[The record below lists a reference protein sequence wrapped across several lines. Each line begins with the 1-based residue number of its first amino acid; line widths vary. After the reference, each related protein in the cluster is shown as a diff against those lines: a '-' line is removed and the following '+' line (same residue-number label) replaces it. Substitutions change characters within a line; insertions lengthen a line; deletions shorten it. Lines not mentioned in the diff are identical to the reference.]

1 LDAQILR
8 MLEIDAQTLSLVERH
23 RRSACE
29 SAADILKRVLPLV
42 PIAAAPS
49 PPLAA
54 ILPPQPS
61 GTRRRGQWSVEICG
75 ERIPAA
81 NLKSAWRTLLQALD
95 ARYPDFLERL
105 AEETGRARRFVARS
119 PPSLYGAS
127 PHLAGRHA
135 EPLSAGWYSIR
146 TSRRCR
152 SPAAPGSRRGCAGCA
167 MERTCASSKTCA

>member
-1 LDAQILR
+1 
-8 MLEIDAQTLSLVERH
+8 MLEIDPQTLSLVERH

-54 ILPPQPS
+54 ILPPPPS
-61 GTRRRGQWSVEICG
+61 GTRRRGQWAVEICG

-119 PPSLYGAS
+119 AASLYDAS

-135 EPLSAGWYSIR
+135 EPLSAGWNFDSNVS
-146 TSRRCR
+146 TVQVARRARVSARICGLR
-152 SPAAPGSRRGCAGCA
+152 YGADVRILENLR
-167 MERTCASSKTCA
+167 EI